1 MPDNLEHAQP
11 DPAGA
16 DAAAWPPEQV
26 VRCPDPQGVFHRTV
40 FADAGAI
47 NPRLGAQILALARAP
62 EHRAH
67 RGRSLGGTKV
77 YHLEDWGSAEADLL
91 TARAREL
98 FRRATRSST
107 AVVDVSWA
115 NVYDTGDYV
124 VPHSHTRA
132 EGSVVYIVDEG
143 ELAPED
149 PASGRFTFV
158 DPRIA
163 SACQLQKG
171 HMTHALAPKM
181 TAGTMIVFPGRLVHC
196 VNPYSGGRPRIS
208 ITWNINRTR
217 VPGSMREALARQG
230 RPEGPETGGPPV

>member
-1 MPDNLEHAQP
+1 MPDNLEIAQS
-11 DPAGA
+11 

-26 VRCPDPQGVFHRTV
+26 VLCPDPQGVFHCTV
-40 FADAGAI
+40 FADAGEI
-47 NPRLGAQILALARAP
+47 NPRLGGQILALARAP

-98 FRRATRSST
+98 FRRATGSRE

-115 NVYDTGDYV
+115 NVYDSGDYV
-124 VPHSHTRA
+124 VPHSHVRA
-132 EGSVVYIVDEG
+132 EASIVYIVDEG
-143 ELAPED
+143 EPSPDD

-171 HMTHALAPKM
+171 HMTHALVPNMA
-181 TAGTMIVFPGRLVHC
+181 AGTMIVFPGRLVHC
-196 VNPYSGGRPRIS
+196 VNPYSGSRPRIS
-208 ITWNINRTR
+208 ITWNVNR
-217 VPGSMREALARQG
+217 VKIPGSMREVLARQR
-230 RPEGPETGGPPV
+230 RPEAPEAGGPPT